1 MSKPGNHSTAWESHD
16 WDQLR
21 NLLDQDVSIDYMA
34 RKLARTPGAT
44 AAAIHRLRHGLVKP
58 SRPPQQGAKFTSYTR
73 EQMQELDRLTHKE
86 TRRVKRR
93 ARTLFNIVLFGL
105 RFTISKK
112 ERRHE

>member
-21 NLLDQDVSIDYMA
+21 NPFTA
-34 RKLARTPGAT
+34 RQHRPHGPQAGPHSGAT
-44 AAAIHRLRHGLVKP
+44 AAAIHRLRHGLIKP

-73 EQMQELDRLTHKE
+73 EQMQELDRLTHRE